1 MRRLLRRA
9 APVSAAIPR
18 TARML
23 AVGGAVIMLVVG
35 TTAMVPPPPAPQ
47 PSASP
52 SRTAHTA
59 SATPG
64 NSYQRIFLPDL
75 LVIEPD
81 GLGAKQLK
89 KLAKIGGVGNLIA
102 ADGAAIKIRRHRVNV
117 LGVDPQQFRS
127 WTPLATASDQRLWT
141 ALGRGHFV
149 ASTALAKR
157 LKLHPG
163 SRYRMTGG
171 GQQDLIFGGSAPLGV
186 SGVGALVSNKATPR
200 LGLIPGVLALISA
213 PGASMGRLTKAVRG
227 ITGHQATIISLRQE
241 QQQQLPVDRTTS
253 GTRPGSYPELF
264 KESAARYCPGLS
276 WTVLAAIGQIESG
289 DGSNTGPSSAGALG
303 PMQFLPSTWQVYGIS
318 AFGNTGPPDI
328 MDPFDAVP
336 SAARLLCANGG
347 STAAGL
353 RGAIFAYNH
362 ATWYVNE
369 VLALAQQY
377 ARDYG

>member
-18 TARML
+18 PARML
-23 AVGGAVIMLVVG
+23 AVGGAVIMLVAG
-35 TTAMVPPPPAPQ
+35 TTAMLPPPPAPQ

-75 LVIEPD
+75 LVIEPN
-81 GLGAKQLK
+81 GLDAKQLK

-102 ADGAAIKIRRHRVNV
+102 ADGAAIKIGRHRVNV
-117 LGVDPQQFRS
+117 LGVDPRQFRS

-149 ASTALAKR
+149 ASTPLAKR

-186 SGVGALVSNKATPR
+186 SGIGALVSNKATPR

-241 QQQQLPVDRTTS
+241 QQQLPVDRSTS
-253 GTRPGSYPELF
+253 GTRPSSYLELF

-289 DGSNTGPSSAGALG
+289 DGSNTGPSTAGALG

-318 AFGNTGPPDI
+318 AFGKTGPPDI

>member
-1 MRRLLRRA
+1 MRRLLRRG

-23 AVGGAVIMLVVG
+23 AVGGAVIMVVAG
-35 TTAMVPPPPAPQ
+35 TTAMMAPPPAPQ

-52 SRTAHTA
+52 GRTAHTA
-59 SATPG
+59 SAAPG
-64 NSYQRIFLPDL
+64 NSYHRIFLPDL
-75 LVIEPD
+75 LVIEPN

-102 ADGAAIKIRRHRVNV
+102 ADGAAIKIGRHRVNV

-149 ASTALAKR
+149 ASTALGKR

-186 SGVGALVSNKATPR
+186 SGIGALVSNKATSR

-241 QQQQLPVDRTTS
+241 QQRQLPVDRSTS
-253 GTRPGSYPELF
+253 GTRPSSYPELF

-276 WTVLAAIGQIESG
+276 WTVLAAIGQIESA
-289 DGSNTGPSSAGALG
+289 DGSNTGPSTAGALG

-318 AFGNTGPPDI
+318 AFGKTGPPDI

-336 SAARLLCANGG
+336 SAARLLCANG
-347 STAAGL
+347 AAAP
-353 RGAIFAYNH
+353 RACA
-362 ATWYVNE
+362 
-369 VLALAQQY
+369 
-377 ARDYG
+377 ARSSPTTTPPGT

>member
-9 APVSAAIPR
+9 APACAAIPR
-18 TARML
+18 TARTL
-23 AVGGAVIMLVVG
+23 AAGGAVSMLVAG
-35 TTAMVPPPPAPQ
+35 TTAMMPPAPAAQ
-47 PSASP
+47 PA
-52 SRTAHTA
+52 
-59 SATPG
+59 ATPG
-64 NSYQRIFLPDL
+64 RAAHAAAATPDRSSYHRIFLPDL
-75 LVIEPD
+75 LVIEPT
-81 GLGAKQLK
+81 GLGARQLK
-89 KLAKIGGVGNLIA
+89 KLARISGVGNLIA
-102 ADGAAIKIRRHRVNV
+102 ADGAAIKIGRHRVNV

-141 ALGRGHFV
+141 ALARGHFV
-149 ASTALAKR
+149 ASKALAKR
-157 LKLHPG
+157 LRLHPG
-163 SRYRMTGG
+163 TRYRVTGG

-186 SGVGALVSNKATPR
+186 SGIGALVSSRATPR

-213 PGASMGRLTKAVRG
+213 PGASMTGLTRAVRAVA
-227 ITGHQATIISLRQE
+227 GHRATIVSLRRE
-241 QQQQLPVDRTTS
+241 QLPVDRSTS
-253 GTRPGSYPELF
+253 GGRPGSYPELF
-264 KESAARYCPGLS
+264 KASAARYCPGLS

-289 DGSNTGPSSAGALG
+289 DGANPGPSSAGALG

-318 AFGNTGPPDI
+318 AFGQTGSPDI
-328 MDPFDAVP
+328 MNAYDAVP

-369 VLALAQQY
+369 VLALAQEY

>member
-18 TARML
+18 TAWML
-23 AVGGAVIMLVVG
+23 AVGGAVIMLVAG
-35 TTAMVPPPPAPQ
+35 TTAMLPPPPAPQ

-75 LVIEPD
+75 LVIEPN
-81 GLGAKQLK
+81 GLGASQLK

-102 ADGAAIKIRRHRVNV
+102 ADGAAIKIGRHRVNV

-157 LKLHPG
+157 LRLHPG

-186 SGVGALVSNKATPR
+186 SGIGALVSNKATPR

-227 ITGHQATIISLRQE
+227 ITGQKATIISLRQ
-241 QQQQLPVDRTTS
+241 LPVDRSTS

-289 DGSNTGPSSAGALG
+289 DGSNMGPSTAGALG

-318 AFGNTGPPDI
+318 AFGRTGPPNI

>member
-23 AVGGAVIMLVVG
+23 AVGGAVIMLVAG
-35 TTAMVPPPPAPQ
+35 TTAMLSPPPAPQ

-75 LVIEPD
+75 LVIEPN

-102 ADGAAIKIRRHRVNV
+102 ADGAAIKIGRHRVNV

-157 LKLHPG
+157 LRLHPG

-186 SGVGALVSNKATPR
+186 SGIGALVSNKATPR

-227 ITGHQATIISLRQE
+227 ITGQKATIISLRQ
-241 QQQQLPVDRTTS
+241 LPVDRSTS

-289 DGSNTGPSSAGALG
+289 DGSNMGPSTAGALG
-303 PMQFLPSTWQVYGIS
+303 PMQFLPSTWQVYGIT
-318 AFGNTGPPDI
+318 AFGQTGPPDI
-328 MDPFDAVP
+328 MNAYDAVP

>member
-9 APVSAAIPR
+9 APACAAIPR
-18 TARML
+18 TARTL
-23 AVGGAVIMLVVG
+23 AAGGAVSMLVAG
-35 TTAMVPPPPAPQ
+35 TTAMLPPAP
-47 PSASP
+47 A
-52 SRTAHTA
+52 AHPA
-59 SATPG
+59 ATPG
-64 NSYQRIFLPDL
+64 RAAHAAAVTPEGSSYHRIFLPDL
-75 LVIEPD
+75 LVIEPA
-81 GLGAKQLK
+81 GLGARQLK
-89 KLAKIGGVGNLIA
+89 KLARISGVGNLIA
-102 ADGAAIKIRRHRVNV
+102 ADGAAIKIGRHRVNV

-141 ALGRGHFV
+141 ALGRGRFV

-163 SRYRMTGG
+163 SRYRLTGG

-186 SGVGALVSNKATPR
+186 SGIGALVSSQATSR

-213 PGASMGRLTKAVRG
+213 PGASMGRLAKAVRG
-227 ITGHQATIISLRQE
+227 ITGHQATIISLR

-253 GTRPGSYPELF
+253 GTRPGSYLELF

-289 DGSNTGPSSAGALG
+289 DGANPGPSTAGALG

-318 AFGNTGPPDI
+318 AFGSTGPPNI

-336 SAARLLCANGG
+336 SAARLLCASGG
-347 STAAGL
+347 STAAGIP
-353 RGAIFAYNH
+353 GAIFAYNH

>member
-23 AVGGAVIMLVVG
+23 AVGGAAIMLVAG
-35 TTAMVPPPPAPQ
+35 TTAMVRPPPAPQ

-75 LVIEPD
+75 LVIEPN

-102 ADGAAIKIRRHRVNV
+102 ADGAAIKIGRHRVNV
-117 LGVDPQQFRS
+117 LGVDPQLFRS

-186 SGVGALVSNKATPR
+186 SGIGALVSNKATPR

-241 QQQQLPVDRTTS
+241 QQQQLPVDRTAS
-253 GTRPGSYPELF
+253 GTRPSSYLELF

-289 DGSNTGPSSAGALG
+289 DRSNTGPSSAGALG

-318 AFGNTGPPDI
+318 AFGKTGPPDI
-328 MDPFDAVP
+328 LDPFDAVP
-336 SAARLLCANGG
+336 SAARLLCASGG

>member
-9 APVSAAIPR
+9 APACAAIPR
-18 TARML
+18 TARTL
-23 AVGGAVIMLVVG
+23 AAGGAVIMLVAG
-35 TTAMVPPPPAPQ
+35 TTAMVPPAPAAQ
-47 PSASP
+47 PATTP
-52 SRTAHTA
+52 ARAGHA
-59 SATPG
+59 GAATPEG
-64 NSYQRIFLPDL
+64 SSYHRIFLPDL

-81 GLGAKQLK
+81 GLGPRQLK
-89 KLAKIGGVGNLIA
+89 KLARISGVGNLIA
-102 ADGAAIKIRRHRVNV
+102 ADGAGIKIGRHRVNV

-141 ALGRGHFV
+141 ALARGHFV
-149 ASTALAKR
+149 ASKALAKQLR
-157 LKLHPG
+157 LHPG
-163 SRYRMTGG
+163 TRYRITGG

-186 SGVGALVSNKATPR
+186 SGIGALVSSRATAAARPDSRGAGADQRARCQHGQADQGGPR
-200 LGLIPGVLALISA
+200 HRRPPGHDHQPAPASSYRWTAAPAA
-213 PGASMGRLTKAVRG
+213 PGPA
-227 ITGHQATIISLRQE
+227 ATRSC
-241 QQQQLPVDRTTS
+241 S
-253 GTRPGSYPELF
+253 GQ
-264 KESAARYCPGLS
+264 SAARYCPGLS

-289 DGSNTGPSSAGALG
+289 DGANTGPSSAGALG

-318 AFGNTGPPDI
+318 AFGQTGPPDI
-328 MDPFDAVP
+328 MNAYDAVP

-369 VLALAQQY
+369 VLALAQEY